1 MKVSENWLREWVEL
15 DATTEEIAHQLIMSG
30 TELDGI
36 DPVASAFTD
45 VRVGQIKRIEQ
56 HPDADRLRVCQVDIG
71 AGIGEE
77 LLQIVTNAS
86 VELEQKV
93 PVAMIGAILPSTN
106 PEEKPLKIKK
116 GKLRGVLSQGMF
128 CGSETLGMGEGGEGL
143 LPIPAEAEL
152 GKNLREIFDLD
163 DVILDLDATPN
174 RADLLSVAGVSRELG
189 VIMQAPVKVPEIQ
202 NAVIDHDQTF
212 PVQIT
217 ADDLCQ
223 RYTGRIIKDLD
234 VKAKTPAWIIDK
246 LLRSGIRSLG
256 PVVDVT
262 NYVMLELGQPMH
274 GFDFDKLSGGIN
286 VRRAVEGEKQALLN
300 GTTASLKADT
310 LVIADDVQAQGLA
323 GIMGGEDSSVTDDT
337 KNIYLESA
345 YFVPEKIMGKARQY
359 GLHTDSSHRFERGVS
374 PDLQVNALERATQL
388 ITDICGG
395 KVGPI
400 TDVIANDDLQKQ
412 GQIHFEAR
420 RIKRHLGIEVEN
432 KRVEDIL
439 TRLGCELTPLG
450 NSNENGWTVK
460 PPIFRFDLATPEDLV
475 EEVARIYGYDNI
487 PARLRPME
495 PRIARKEET
504 LVTDDELRN
513 VLVSRGYQES
523 ITYSFVP
530 SQVEALLSPS
540 QEQIKLSNPI
550 SEELSIMRGTL
561 WSGLIPALD
570 KNVKRQQSRV
580 RFFETGLSFIKTDE
594 GLIQRKKI
602 AGVITG
608 TLHSE
613 KWNSTSELVDFFDIK
628 GDVEALL
635 SIASEQSFEFVVSDH
650 PSLHPGQSAN
660 IVSDGKVVGVCGAL
674 HPATEKSLDLDQQ
687 VFVFELDVDLI
698 SQKKL
703 PEYTKLS
710 PYPSIRRDLALVVKR
725 EVNYSEINHVLK
737 SLSISD
743 LVESFVFDV
752 YSGVNVDSEQ
762 KSIALGLIFQDFSRT
777 LEEQEISAHVE
788 KIMTALEKETGAV
801 LR

>member
-15 DATTEEIAHQLIMSG
+15 DATTEEISHQLIMSG

-36 DPVASAFTD
+36 DPVATAFTD
-45 VRVGQIKRIEQ
+45 VRVGQIKSIEQ

-93 PVAMIGAILPSTN
+93 PVAMIGAILPSVN
-106 PEEKPLKIKK
+106 EEEKPLKIKK

-128 CGSETLGMGEGGEGL
+128 CGAETLGMGESEGL
-143 LPIPAEAEL
+143 LPIPAEAAL
-152 GKNLREIFDLD
+152 GVNLREVFDLD
-163 DVILDLDATPN
+163 DVVLDLDATPN
-174 RADLLSVAGVSRELG
+174 RADLLSVSGVSRELG
-189 VIMQAPVKVPEIQ
+189 VIMQAPVKSIDIVE
-202 NAVIDHDQTF
+202 AKIDHDETF
-212 PVQIT
+212 PVKIT
-217 ADDLCQ
+217 ADDLCH
-223 RYTGRIIKDLD
+223 RYVGRIIKDID
-234 VKAKTPAWIIDK
+234 VKANTPDWMKEK
-246 LLRSGIRSLG
+246 LLRSGIRDLS

-274 GFDFDKLSGGIN
+274 GFDFKKLSGGID
-286 VRRAVEGEKQALLN
+286 VRRAVEGEKQSLLN
-300 GTTASLKADT
+300 GNEVSLKADT
-310 LVIADDVQAQGLA
+310 LVIADDTQAQGIA

-337 KNIYLESA
+337 TNIFLESA
-345 YFVPEKIMGKARQY
+345 FFLPEKIMGKARQY

-374 PDLQVNALERATQL
+374 PDLQVKAMERATQL
-388 ITDICGG
+388 ITEICGG
-395 KVGPI
+395 KVGPL
-400 TDVIANDDLQKQ
+400 TDVSTNDALQKR
-412 GQIHFEAR
+412 GVIHFESR
-420 RIKRHLGIEVEN
+420 RIKRHLGIEVEAS
-432 KRVEDIL
+432 RVEDIL
-439 TRLGCELTPLG
+439 TRLGCELTTMD
-450 NSNENGWTVK
+450 NGWEVT
-460 PPIFRFDLATPEDLV
+460 PPVFRFDLATPEDLV

-513 VLVSRGYQES
+513 ILVSRGYQEA

-530 SQVEALLSPS
+530 SDVEALLSPS

-550 SEELSIMRGTL
+550 SEELAIMRSTL

-580 RFFETGLSFIKTDE
+580 RFFETGLSFLKTDD
-594 GLIQRKKI
+594 GLVQRKKI
-602 AGVITG
+602 AGAITG
-608 TLHSE
+608 NLYTE
-613 KWNSTSELVDFFDIK
+613 KWNSTSEAVDFFDIK

-635 SIASEQSFEFVVSDH
+635 AVATGQGFEFVSSDH
-650 PSLHPGQSAN
+650 AALHPGQSAN
-660 IVSDGKVVGVCGAL
+660 IISDGKVVGVCGAL
-674 HPATEKSLDLDQQ
+674 HPAIEKKLDLDQQ

-710 PYPSIRRDLALVVKR
+710 PYPSIRRDLALLVDQKVSYLQISK
-725 EVNYSEINHVLK
+725 VLQK
-737 SLSISD
+737 LNIKELID
-743 LVESFVFDV
+743 SFVFDV
-752 YSGVNVDSEQ
+752 YSGDNIDLGQ
-762 KSIALGLIFQDFSRT
+762 KSIALSLIFQDFSRT
-777 LEEQEISAHVE
+777 LEEQEISDHVG
-788 KIMTALEKETGAV
+788 KIMESLEKETGAV

>member
-15 DATTEEIAHQLIMSG
+15 DATTEEISHQLIMSG

-45 VRVGQIKRIEQ
+45 VRVGQIKSIEQ
-56 HPDADRLRVCQVDIG
+56 HPDADRLRVCQVNIG
-71 AGIGEE
+71 SDE
-77 LLQIVTNAS
+77 LLQIVTNAT

-93 PVAMIGAILPSTN
+93 PVAMIGAILPSSDDG
-106 PEEKPLKIKK
+106 EKPLKIKK

-163 DVILDLDATPN
+163 DVVLDLDATPN

-189 VIMQAPVKVPEIQ
+189 VIMQAPFKAMDIQ
-202 NAVIDHDQTF
+202 ENNIDHDQVF
-212 PVQIT
+212 PVKIT
-217 ADDLCQ
+217 ADDLCH
-223 RYTGRIIKDLD
+223 RYVGRIIKDLN
-234 VKAKTPAWIIDK
+234 VKAKTPDWMIEK
-246 LLRSGIRSLG
+246 LLRSGIRGLS

-300 GTTASLKADT
+300 GNDVTLKADT
-310 LVIADDVQAQGLA
+310 MVIADDAQAHGIA
-323 GIMGGEDSSVTDDT
+323 GIMGGEDSSVTDVT
-337 KNIYLESA
+337 NNIYLESA
-345 YFVPEKIMGKARQY
+345 FFLPEKIMGKARQY
-359 GLHTDSSHRFERGVS
+359 GLHTESSHRFERGVS
-374 PDLQVNALERATQL
+374 PDLQVRAMERATQL
-388 ITDICGG
+388 ITEICGG

-400 TDVIANDDLQKQ
+400 TDVTANDDLQKRDE
-412 GQIHFEAR
+412 IHFEER
-420 RIKRHLGIEVEN
+420 RIKRHLGIEVEAT
-432 KRVEDIL
+432 RVEDIL
-439 TRLGCELTPLG
+439 TRLGCQLTTIE
-450 NSNENGWTVK
+450 SVSEQGWKVK

-513 VLVSRGYQES
+513 ILVARGYQEA

-530 SQVEALLSPS
+530 SEVEALLSPS

-550 SEELSIMRGTL
+550 SEELAIMRSSL

-580 RFFETGLSFIKTDE
+580 RFFETGLSFLKTAD
-594 GLIQRKKI
+594 GLVQRKKI

-608 TLHSE
+608 NLHAE
-613 KWNSTSELVDFFDIK
+613 KWNSASEKVDFFDIK

-635 SIASEQSFEFVVSDH
+635 APATGQNFEFAASDH
-650 PSLHPGQSAN
+650 AALHPGQSAN
-660 IVSDGKVVGVCGAL
+660 ILSDGKTVGVCGAL
-674 HPATEKSLDLDQQ
+674 HPAIEKKLDLDQQ
-687 VFVFELDVDLI
+687 VFVFELDIDLI

-710 PYPSIRRDLALVVKR
+710 PYPSIRRDLALLVDRK
-725 EVNYSEINHVLK
+725 VNYSQISKVLNK
-737 SLSISD
+737 LNIKELID
-743 LVESFVFDV
+743 SFVFDV
-752 YSGVNVDSEQ
+752 YSGVNVDLAQ
-762 KSIALGLIFQDFSRT
+762 KSIALSLIFQDFSRT
-777 LEEQEISAHVE
+777 LEEQEISGHVG
-788 KIMTALEKETGAV
+788 KIMDALEKETGAV